1 MDELV
6 RPHGFARMLFFSDAV
21 FAIAIT
27 LLVLDV
33 RLPPGAKL
41 FELRAVWPQIMGFAI
56 SFFVV
61 GRFWLAHHSL
71 FEGVRGY
78 DRRLL
83 VANLVF
89 LAAVVFLPF
98 PTTVVAQL
106 EPTPASVGF
115 YGLSLTA
122 VGVLMLLLT
131 WIARRPAL
139 REPGETLG
147 GTLHRLAH
155 TGAATLIFILTAAA
169 AQVWPKLALLT
180 LLLLFP
186 VGPLADRLGRRLEA
200 KLDAA
205 ENSRRPGGN
214 EAENPDPGAASSGA

>member
-33 RLPPGAKL
+33 RLPAGSRV
-41 FELRAVWPQIMGFAI
+41 FELRAAWPQIMGFAI

-98 PTTVVAQL
+98 PTTVVAQI
-106 EPTPASVGF
+106 EPTPASIGF

-122 VGVLMLLLT
+122 VGVLMMLLT
-131 WIARRPAL
+131 WIARRPDL

-147 GTLHRLAH
+147 GTLHRLTH
-155 TGAATLIFILTAAA
+155 SGAATLIFIVTAAA
-169 AQVWPKLALLT
+169 AQAWPRMALLT

-186 VGPLADRLGRRLEA
+186 VGPLADRLGRWLEA
-200 KLDAA
+200 RIDGA
-205 ENSRRPGGN
+205 ESPRP
-214 EAENPDPGAASSGA
+214 ETKQD